1 MAADP
6 AREITVPWSLNGR
19 IARLLAWT
27 PLVLAGT
34 YLIVLAVQFGQIVAA
49 TYLDSDAASA
59 PVIGELYGGSPLHRD
74 VVLGQMGWF
83 STLMFELATRRL
95 PLHRQIWEA
104 APYAMALASAAL
116 IAWCLWRVAGRWA
129 ATIGG
134 VIVVCAAPH
143 TLHLLFSL
151 NDHSPTWFS
160 LTLLAGLLVLAQ
172 HHAGDLGDLASVLV
186 AVVVGAIVGANMA
199 SDTLLIVAG
208 VLPTLLAAAGAYLL
222 PMYSGTLTNFS
233 GDRVR
238 ARRRALWLTL
248 ATLAVAAIADVLTR
262 LLMRHENVTIPT
274 GITHT
279 GLAGARAVTSNFHL
293 WWQSIA
299 VLGNGAFFGQAL
311 GFTSTLQLLC
321 AGLSILT
328 VAVLVPRIAWREL
341 NGAARAGRRG
351 VPDEHGPDAREREI
365 AGERADASGVRD
377 ARATRL
383 AWCIFWGSS
392 AMLLSIG
399 FIVSSTPVDINSD
412 RYLVGL
418 VYAGAALVPLAAGR
432 SALRRAA
439 ISIATSVFAFTGLLT
454 LAQGGVAGNSGN
466 FPSDS
471 VSAQVARIARSEHLT
486 VGYAG
491 YWDAASITW
500 ATHLAVKVYPVG
512 ACGAQ
517 LCPFYIHYI
526 SSWYTPRADMRTFL
540 ISDPTQPVAA
550 PPVPALGRPSAIYR
564 IDELTMYVYPYD
576 IAGRLQ

>member
-1 MAADP
+1 VAADP
-6 AREITVPWSLNGR
+6 AREITSPWSLNGR

-27 PLVLAGT
+27 PLVLAGA
-34 YLIVLAVQFGQIVAA
+34 YLIALAVQFGQIVAA
-49 TYLDSDAASA
+49 TYLDADAASA

-74 VVLGQMGWF
+74 VVLGQMAWF
-83 STLMFELATRRL
+83 STLMFELATRWL
-95 PLHRQIWEA
+95 PAHRQIWEA

-116 IAWCLWRVAGRWA
+116 IAWGLWRVAGRWA

-134 VIVVCAAPH
+134 TIVVCAAPH

-160 LTLLAGLLVLAQ
+160 LALLAGLLVLAQ
-172 HHAGDLGDLASVLV
+172 SRAGELGALASVLV
-186 AVVVGAIVGANMA
+186 AIVVGAIVGANMA
-199 SDTLLIVAG
+199 SDTLLIGAG
-208 VLPTLLAAAGAYLL
+208 VVPALLAAAGAYALSAGTGA
-222 PMYSGTLTNFS
+222 PPDASYS
-233 GDRVR
+233 RP
-238 ARRRALWLTL
+238 RRRALLLTL
-248 ATLAVAAIADVLTR
+248 ATLAVAVIADVLTR
-262 LLMRHENVTIPT
+262 LFMHHENVTIPA
-274 GITHT
+274 GITNT
-279 GLAGARAVTSNFHL
+279 GLAGAQAVTSNFHL

-299 VLGNGAFFGQAL
+299 VLGNGEFFGQAL
-311 GFTSTLQLLC
+311 GFTSSLQLLC

-341 NGAARAGRRG
+341 HRAARAGRRG
-351 VPDEHGPDAREREI
+351 AQDEHGPDEAEI
-365 AGERADASGVRD
+365 ADERTDALGVRD
-377 ARATRL
+377 ARAMRL

-392 AMLLSIG
+392 ATLLSIG

-418 VYAGAALVPLAAGR
+418 VYTGAALVPLAAGR

-454 LAQGGVAGNSGN
+454 LAQGGVAGNPGK

-471 VSAQVARIARSEHLT
+471 VSAQVARIARREHLT

-500 ATHLAVKVYPVG
+500 ATHLAVKVYPVY
-512 ACGAQ
+512 ACGTQ

-526 SSWYTPRADMRTFL
+526 SSWYTPRSGMRTFL

-550 PPVPALGRPSAIYR
+550 PPVSALGTPSAIYR